1 MKISISWKIHLNCRG
16 KLCFFKN
23 RGSGYIVL
31 AQLEGYFQL
40 LDLAD
45 WDYAINISVDDF
57 PLMSTGAIHQ
67 KLQVIIMNAYRIGR
81 PRKELHSILATRL

>member
-1 MKISISWKIHLNCRG
+1 MVNYVFLKS
-16 KLCFFKN
+16 
-23 RGSGYIVL
+23 RGSPYIVL

-81 PRKELHSILATRL
+81 PRKELHSILGRQRNNKTLWDSFSPT